1 MSDGCSPPLRPVP
14 NGGFGNGTCSK
25 MTVPMSRNSEVLV
38 GEIRSNPLI
47 SYPILSMYGIFTY
60 MGWWI
65 FMGNVGKY
73 TIHGCYGYNTVD
85 GKNPAPLRMPENDF
99 I

>member
-1 MSDGCSPPLRPVP
+1 
-14 NGGFGNGTCSK
+14 

-73 TIHGCYGYNTVD
+73 TIHGCYGYNMIFMVALLALF
-85 GKNPAPLRMPENDF
+85 GPMPCDLFLSSN